1 MSTINTAEKALH
13 ASNSYI
19 SLCVFIGKIISV
31 LKMLFSDNPF
41 TEL

>member
-1 MSTINTAEKALH
+1 MSPINIAEKALY

-31 LKMLFSDNPF
+31 LKMHFSENPF